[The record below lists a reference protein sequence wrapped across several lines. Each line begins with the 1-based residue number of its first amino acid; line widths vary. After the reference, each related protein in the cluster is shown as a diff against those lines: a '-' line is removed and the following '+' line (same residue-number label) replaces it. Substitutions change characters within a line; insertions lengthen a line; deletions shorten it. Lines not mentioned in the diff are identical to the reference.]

1 MPRIR
6 KRSHFMTRLDTL
18 FCNRAKGWSWR
29 LPPTTRDSV
38 CGWRCVFS
46 SPCLPTR
53 FACLCTP
60 CRSQQGQY
68 REAPYTKAEG
78 KACSI
83 SPHLHVGRAPDMPNK
98 LKYRCFV
105 CPPQVWK
112 LKDQCFFCSLS
123 LHVCTCFYTSGDLA
137 GRLQRMNSKLP
148 KTQRSSPWTHNRNAV
163 LQIGSFPC
171 FWLLMTF
178 WPITPSSHTF
188 WVRSWKLQHC
198 NVCTLTLLW
207 PDTEVICMQHH
218 TD

>member
-1 MPRIR
+1 MHTNASVQCPEYVRGHISWPGWIFCSATEQR
-6 KRSHFMTRLDTL
+6 VGAEGCLQPHRTL
-18 FCNRAKGWSWR
+18 W
-29 LPPTTRDSV
+29 
-38 CGWRCVFS
+38 CVFS
-46 SPCLPTR
+46 SPWLPAR
-53 FACLCTP
+53 FAFLCTP
-60 CRSQQGQY
+60 CRSQRGQC

-83 SPHLHVGRAPDMPNK
+83 SPHLHLGRALDKPNK
-98 LKYRCFV
+98 LKYSCFV
-105 CPPQVWK
+105 CPTQVWK
-112 LKDQCFFCSLS
+112 LKDHCCFCSLS

-188 WVRSWKLQHC
+188 
-198 NVCTLTLLW
+198 
-207 PDTEVICMQHH
+207 
-218 TD
+218 

>member
-1 MPRIR
+1 MHTNASVQCPEYIR
-6 KRSHFMTRLDTL
+6 GHISWPGWTL
-18 FCNRAKGWSWR
+18 CSATEQRVGAEGCLQPHGTLW
-29 LPPTTRDSV
+29 
-38 CGWRCVFS
+38 CVFG
-46 SPCLPTR
+46 SPWLPAR
-53 FACLCTP
+53 FAFLCTP
-60 CRSQQGQY
+60 CRSQRGQY

-83 SPHLHVGRAPDMPNK
+83 SPHLHLGRALDKPNK
-98 LKYRCFV
+98 LKYSCFV
-105 CPPQVWK
+105 CPTQVWK
-112 LKDQCFFCSLS
+112 LKDHCCFCSLS

-188 WVRSWKLQHC
+188 
-198 NVCTLTLLW
+198 
-207 PDTEVICMQHH
+207 
-218 TD
+218 

>member
-1 MPRIR
+1 MPRIH
-6 KRSHFMTRLDTL
+6 KRSHFMTRLDIL

-29 LPPTTRDSV
+29 LPPTTRDSLV
-38 CGWRCVFS
+38 CVQQ
-46 SPCLPTR
+46 PLTACLFCFPLRTMQEPTR
-53 FACLCTP
+53 TM
-60 CRSQQGQY
+60 QGS
-68 REAPYTKAEG
+68 TKAEG

-83 SPHLHVGRAPDMPNK
+83 SPHLHLGRALDKPNK
-98 LKYRCFV
+98 LKYSCFV
-105 CPPQVWK
+105 CPTQVWK
-112 LKDQCFFCSLS
+112 LKDHCCFCSLS

-188 WVRSWKLQHC
+188 WVWSWKLQHC